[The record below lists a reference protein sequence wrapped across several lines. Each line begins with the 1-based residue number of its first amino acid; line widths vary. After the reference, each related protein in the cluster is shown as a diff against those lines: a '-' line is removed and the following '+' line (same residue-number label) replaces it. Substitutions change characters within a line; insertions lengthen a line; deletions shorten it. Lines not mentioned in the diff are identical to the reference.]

1 MSLSDRSGPSGSEV
15 PLQKSRGNP
24 CGDLLEPRREQMDN
38 FEANRMTR
46 NHQDDARLI
55 AALDAAL
62 AQSPA
67 PPVIGDDLM
76 KPIIEAMELHPK
88 FRNESTRC
96 FGSKW
101 LLLNPRSQANKL
113 SEIAFERG
121 PSAAVAWCH
130 KVYSTERAD
139 LRYVSAV
146 HGLQIAQPVKLSNGV
161 SLMPLAN
168 LPPSANAEA
177 VQLQFQSSWPDLTTP
192 WPIWA
197 TFEKPEDVC
206 SERPSIDVTGQ
217 RSDEIER
224 TIRAFTLAVDAAPVI
239 GAPWW
244 RATPVIGVLW
254 GSAPMIGTSW
264 IDFVDPE
271 LAKAEIGTLTENPGH
286 EGALNLFSHNVD
298 TDAIEWVERYI
309 RLAPYVRSYCDIA
322 IERLNL
328 ARRRNSPGN
337 QAIEGAICLE
347 ALLAPDDNHEIVYK
361 LRLRSALLLS
371 TDFDERC
378 KISNYLKEFYD
389 LRSRTV
395 HGNTRKSKP
404 GDTTCAARGLDI
416 CAQVL
421 RKIVS
426 LNKKFVP
433 EDWELSGGEPK
444 SPLKT

>member
-1 MSLSDRSGPSGSEV
+1 
-15 PLQKSRGNP
+15 
-24 CGDLLEPRREQMDN
+24 
-38 FEANRMTR
+38 MTR

-67 PPVIGDDLM
+67 SPVIGDDLM
-76 KPIIEAMELHPK
+76 KPIIEAMESHPK
-88 FRNESTRC
+88 FRNELTRC

-101 LLLNPRSQANKL
+101 LLLNPRSQAYNLRK
-113 SEIAFERG
+113 IAFERG

-130 KVYSTERAD
+130 KVYSTEQAD
-139 LRYVSAV
+139 LRYVSLV
-146 HGLQIAQPVKLSNGV
+146 YGLCVAETLILSNGV

-168 LPPSANAEA
+168 LPPSANAKE
-177 VQLQFQSSWPDLTTP
+177 VQLQLRSTMPDITTP
-192 WPIWA
+192 LPIGA

-206 SERPSIDVTGQ
+206 SERPSIDVTGL

-224 TIRAFTLAVDAAPVI
+224 AIRAFTLAEDADPVIASLGTAPKIGGPRGWAPVI
-239 GAPWW
+239 G
-244 RATPVIGVLW
+244 
-254 GSAPMIGTSW
+254 MSW

-271 LAKAEIGTLTENPGH
+271 LAIAEWGIRVSYNSAH

-298 TDAIEWVERYI
+298 TDAIEWVKRYL
-309 RLAPYVRSYCDIA
+309 RLAPEVIPQCDIA

-328 ARRRNSPGN
+328 ARRRHSPGN

-347 ALLAPDDNHEIVYK
+347 ALLSGPDGRQEITYK
-361 LRLRSALLLS
+361 LALRSALLLS
-371 TDFDERC
+371 TKFDERC
-378 KISNYLKEFYD
+378 KISDDVKKFYT
-389 LRSRTV
+389 LRSNTV
-395 HGNTRKSKP
+395 HGKISKSEN
-404 GDTTCAARGLDI
+404 DATCAARGLDI

-433 EDWELSGGEPK
+433 RDWELSGGEP
-444 SPLKT
+444 